1 MTVVTFADKLVTSFF
16 FEIAKDNVNGRL
28 WAEIGVTRV
37 VLTEIVYMRIVCLHA
52 RNQR

>member
-16 FEIAKDNVNGRL
+16 FEIAKDNVNGRF

-37 VLTEIVYMRIVCLHA
+37 VIVYMRIVCLLA